1 VLLVALRAWGVA
13 LLALGWLGC
22 EAALLATPSGEA
34 KLGSAAAKEVE
45 QHVGLV
51 RSPELERYVAAIGER
66 LTKSSAVRSD
76 IAYRFSVVDLPEPNA
91 FALPG
96 GYIYVSRGLL
106 ALLNSED
113 ELASVIAHEIGH
125 VSARHHL
132 RHSLLAAPLIPV
144 RLATG
149 IGSLATGIVSPSLGH
164 VVGALGNAPGSIALA
179 THSRGQEDE
188 ADVIGQQLVAGAGWD
203 PRAIAAV
210 MDALTREDELGGRDP
225 NQTSF
230 LDTHPTTPDRAK
242 RTLERAATLK
252 QVRIAPIAPDRRHF
266 LAMLDGLLCGDAA
279 SEGVLV
285 DNEFLHP
292 DLDLRIAF
300 PDGWKVGNGRD
311 SVISVPEPGDALA
324 IFSIA
329 AKDGD
334 PVAVASQV
342 IRSDSLQ
349 IDGDVE
355 STKIGGRPA
364 ARVLAVSRAG
374 WRTHYRHLVGWVRH
388 GGFVFQI
395 SGTTLE
401 KDWPHYREAIVK
413 LVGSFRPLTPHDRER
428 VREAHLRVIDAKEG
442 EHLADLLKRVDS
454 AWLPERAAASNGLAS
469 VQAVLHAGQPV
480 KVARWEVYAA
490 Q

>member
-1 VLLVALRAWGVA
+1 VALRAWGVA

-22 EAALLATPSGEA
+22 AAALLATPSGEA

-252 QVRIAPIAPDRRHF
+252 QCGSRRSRPIADTSSHAGWTAVRRRSVGGRARRQRVPAPGPRSAHRIS
-266 LAMLDGLLCGDAA
+266 GRV
-279 SEGVLV
+279 EGR
-285 DNEFLHP
+285 ERP
-292 DLDLRIAF
+292 RQRDLRARA
-300 PDGWKVGNGRD
+300 GRRAC
-311 SVISVPEPGDALA
+311 V
-324 IFSIA
+324 FSIA

-364 ARVLAVSRAG
+364 ARVMAVSRAG

-413 LVGSFRPLTPHDRER
+413 LVESFRPLTPHDRER

-454 AWLPERAAASNGLAS
+454 AWLPERAPRRTASRRFRRCCMPDS
-469 VQAVLHAGQPV
+469 P
-480 KVARWEVYAA
+480 
-490 Q
+490 